1 MNANE
6 LNNFKKLLLEKRS
19 KLLNEMGSMK
29 NKERES
35 SLKED
40 DGDNSSYSN
49 HLADQG
55 TDSITQEQNFM
66 HIQRESGQL
75 YDIDEALEKIVSG
88 QYGECEMCKKP
99 IAKQRLEALPDVRLC
114 IECKSKYEESK
125 TSNSDEEISDMPDI
139 EYGETY

>member
-6 LNNFKKLLLEKRS
+6 LDSFKKLLLEKRG
-19 KLLNEMGSMK
+19 KLLDEMGSMK

-35 SLKED
+35 SIKEE

-66 HIQRESGQL
+66 HIQRESSQL
-75 YDIDEALEKIVSG
+75 YDIDEALEKIESG

-114 IECKSKYEESK
+114 IECKSKFEESK
-125 TSNSDEEISDMPDI
+125 NSNSDEEILDIPDI
-139 EYGETY
+139 EYIETY